1 MSNFLR
7 RARLPAIALLA
18 LASSA
23 IGVVNQF
30 AYDDDYII
38 LKNDAV
44 HTLHHWWS
52 AFSTSYWP
60 KAWGGDGYRPLT
72 MLSFRTEWVIGHGSP
87 LVFHAANVLLYVAC
101 AVLMYALAVR
111 LLPPAAAWLAAAL
124 FAVHPVHVEA
134 VANVVGQS
142 ELLVGVAVLAAMLL
156 YLRDRQS
163 GDLRRRTMA
172 IIALLYA
179 FACFAKE
186 HGVVLIA
193 LLGAVD
199 LLLVHDQTP
208 VGERVRRLR
217 PFYLLLVAVAVFF
230 VGVRA
235 LVLAGHGGV
244 GGFQPFTPFSSLHI
258 STPDRILTAFSV
270 VPQWIRL
277 LYWPAHLSS
286 EYGPPAIRIA
296 QGFGLWELPGMV
308 LLLAV
313 LALAV
318 VLWRRRPALSFG
330 IAVICI
336 TLLPSSNFILPAGIV
351 LAERTL
357 FLPSVGAMLVLG
369 DAVAWAA
376 STLRE
381 RVNGRWALVSR
392 VAAGVLILT
401 GCVWSSV
408 RTRVWHDNARL
419 FAQTVLDAPD
429 SYRAH
434 FMYGAWLFEQKDR
447 RQGEDEYHR
456 GLALFPY
463 DPGMSFSLAMQYY
476 NAHLCAPAL
485 PLFRWT
491 MALAPEFPEGHTAFA
506 TCLLEEGRYA
516 EAKAEALRTT
526 RYGRAL
532 PILRRLIF
540 LADSA
545 QAADTLGKDSVR
557 GAVVLAGHT
566 GRSPHTVQKTGGQ
579 PPKSVSQV
587 PPNR

>member
-1 MSNFLR
+1 MSNLLR
-7 RARLPAIALLA
+7 RAMLPAIALLA

-23 IGVVNQF
+23 VGIVNGF
-30 AYDDDYII
+30 TYDDRYIVF
-38 LKNDAV
+38 LNDAV
-44 HTLHHWWS
+44 HTLNGWWS
-52 AFSTSYWP
+52 AFTTSYWP

-72 MLSFRTEWVIGHGSP
+72 MLSFRLEWAVGHGSP
-87 LVFHAANVLLYVAC
+87 LAFHTANILLYVAC
-101 AVLMYALAVR
+101 AVLVYALASR
-111 LLPPAAAWLAAAL
+111 MLPPAAAWLAAAF

-142 ELLVGVAVLAAMLL
+142 ELLVAVALLAATLL

-163 GDLRRRTMA
+163 GALGRRTAA
-172 IIALLYA
+172 IILLLYA
-179 FACFAKE
+179 IACFSKE

-193 LLGAVD
+193 LLGAAEV
-199 LLLVHDQTP
+199 LLVHDDAP
-208 VGERVRRLR
+208 VGERVRKLR
-217 PFYLLLVAVAVFF
+217 PFYLLLVADAVFF

-258 STPDRILTAFSV
+258 STPDRILTAISV
-270 VPQWIRL
+270 VPQWVRL
-277 LYWPAHLSS
+277 LYWPAHLSA
-286 EYGPPAIRIA
+286 EYGPPGIQIA
-296 QGFGLWELPGMV
+296 QGFGVWQVPGML

-313 LALAV
+313 LAIGVA
-318 VLWRRRPALSFG
+318 LWRRRPVISFG

-369 DAVAWAA
+369 DAALWAA
-376 STLRE
+376 TALR
-381 RVNGRWALVSR
+381 GRASKSWLLVGR
-392 VAAGVLILT
+392 VAAAALIVV
-401 GCVWSSV
+401 CCAWSTA
-408 RTRVWHDNARL
+408 RTRVWHDNTRL
-419 FAQTVLDAPD
+419 FAETVHDSPD

-434 FMYGAWLFEQKDR
+434 FMYGAWLFETKHQ

-456 GLALFPY
+456 AMAMFPY
-463 DPGMSFSLAMQYY
+463 DPGMSFSLAMRYY
-476 NAHLCAPAL
+476 DAQLCAPAI

-491 MALAPEFPEGHTAFA
+491 QALAPGFPAGHTAFA
-506 TCLLEEGRYA
+506 TCLLNQGHYA
-516 EAKAEALRTT
+516 EAKAEALKTT

-545 QAADTLGKDSVR
+545 QAADTLGKKSVQ
-557 GAVVLAGHT
+557 GSVVLAGHT
-566 GRSPHTVQKTGGQ
+566 GRSPDTMQKTARPPLESPSHT
-579 PPKSVSQV
+579 PPKY
-587 PPNR
+587 

>member
-1 MSNFLR
+1 MSNQLR
-7 RARLPAIALLA
+7 RAMLPAIALLA

-23 IGVVNQF
+23 IGIVNQF
-30 AYDDDYII
+30 AYDDQYII
-38 LKNDAV
+38 QLNPPI
-44 HTLHHWWS
+44 HTLHGWWR
-52 AFSTSYWP
+52 AFATSYWP
-60 KAWGGDGYRPLT
+60 QSWGGDGYRPLT
-72 MLSFRTEWVIGHGSP
+72 MLSFRIEWAIGHGSP
-87 LVFHAANVLLYVAC
+87 VVFHAVNILLYVAC
-101 AVLMYALAVR
+101 AVLVYLLALR

-142 ELLVGVAVLAAMLL
+142 ELLVGVAVLVAMLL

-163 GDLRRRTMA
+163 GALRRRTAA
-172 IIALLYA
+172 IIVLLYA

-193 LLGAVD
+193 LLGAAD
-199 LLLVHDQTP
+199 LLVVHDDTP
-208 VGERVRRLR
+208 IAERIRRLR
-217 PFYLLLVAVAVFF
+217 PFYLLLVAVAVLF

-235 LVLAGHGGV
+235 LVLADHGGV

-277 LYWPAHLSS
+277 FYWPAHLSS

-296 QGFGLWELPGMV
+296 QGFGLWQVPGM
-308 LLLAV
+308 LLLAAV
-313 LALAV
+313 VALAFAV
-318 VLWRRRPALSFG
+318 WRRRPVLSFG
-330 IAVICI
+330 IAVVCI

-351 LAERTL
+351 VAERTL

-369 DAVAWAA
+369 DAVWWAA
-376 STLRE
+376 SAFPE
-381 RVNGRWALVSR
+381 QVKGNWSFAARV
-392 VAAGVLILT
+392 VAAALIVT
-401 GCVWSSV
+401 CAAWSVV

-419 FAQTVLDAPD
+419 LAQAVQDAPD

-434 FMYGAWLFEQKDR
+434 FMYGELLFEHQKR
-447 RQGEDEYHR
+447 AQAENEYHR
-456 GLALFPY
+456 ALALFPY
-463 DPGMSFSLAMQYY
+463 DPAMSYSLAMQYY
-476 NAHLCAPAL
+476 KAHLCAPAI

-491 MALAPEFPEGHTAFA
+491 LALDPAFPAGHTAFA
-506 TCLLEEGRYA
+506 SCLLEQGHYA
-516 EAKAEALRTT
+516 EAKAEALKTT

-579 PPKSVSQV
+579 PPKSVSHV